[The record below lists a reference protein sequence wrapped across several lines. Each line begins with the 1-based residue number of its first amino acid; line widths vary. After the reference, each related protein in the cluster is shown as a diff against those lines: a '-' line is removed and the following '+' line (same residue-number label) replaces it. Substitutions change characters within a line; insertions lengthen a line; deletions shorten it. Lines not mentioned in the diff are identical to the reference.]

1 MAKVKLVR
9 RGNPAK
15 PEKGKKWYGLSVS
28 SAPLSARQL
37 ARYATENTSLNPLEL
52 EMALELFGNCAVRQ
66 LLLGHAVRIGHLGHL
81 RLTFKS
87 EGVDDIRDYHPSRH
101 VRQPRIL
108 FTPSKEL
115 HERVVKN
122 LSFELGPVT
131 EDGITYGSVAGYLKA
146 KGLAEAA
153 PTE

>member
-1 MAKVKLVR
+1 MAKVKLVK
-9 RGNPAK
+9 RGDPRNPHG
-15 PEKGKKWYGLSVS
+15 PKKWYGTSVS
-28 SAPLSARQL
+28 NHSLPARQL

-52 EMALELFGNCAVRQ
+52 EMALELFGNCAVLQ
-66 LLLGHAVRIGHLGHL
+66 LLQGHAVRLGHLGHL

-101 VRQPRIL
+101 VCEPRIL

-115 HERVVKN
+115 RERVVKN

-131 EDGITYGSVAGYLKA
+131 EDGITYGSVAAYLKA
-146 KGLAEAA
+146 KGEG
-153 PTE
+153 